1 MPALSGRE
9 RMVVGAGAAVA
20 LVVGGY
26 LFLVEPLVTRARAVE
41 SIVPVREAAL
51 ERRRLLVGQRPRL
64 TEELAAVSARI
75 EVESARLLRGPTPPL
90 AASELQ
96 KVIKDLLAG
105 GGGAIRSERVLAPSD
120 LAGLQEIGIELA
132 LVGSIRDT
140 VAALGRLERADRLL
154 ALRDVRIRLV
164 APAQP
169 RELLS
174 TVTVAGY
181 LLPDAT
187 PPGALGAR
195 GERRSGV
202 KGDD

>member
-1 MPALSGRE
+1 MAALSVRE

-41 SIVPVREAAL
+41 AAVPAREAAL
-51 ERRRLLVGQRPRL
+51 ERRRLLVSRRPRL
-64 TEELAAVSARI
+64 TEELASVTARL

-90 AASELQ
+90 AAAELQ
-96 KVIKDLLAG
+96 KVIKDLLPG
-105 GGGAIRSERVLAPSD
+105 GVEIRSERVLAPSA
-120 LAGLQEIGIELA
+120 LEGLQEIGIELA

-140 VAALGRLERADRLL
+140 VGALGRLERADRLL
-154 ALRDVRIRLV
+154 ALRDVKIRLV

-169 RELLS
+169 RDLLT

-181 LLPDAT
+181 LLP
-187 PPGALGAR
+187 GAA
-195 GERRSGV
+195 
-202 KGDD
+202 GDD